1 MLVPLDSATAAA
13 AGGMIVPYYVGV
25 FSPAGTASEVCRQ
38 ATRLLPA
45 AAVEQPSVAT
55 VVTTTKGA
63 VSPGAA
69 AVNGSNGLH
78 LLNEFVTYVNSGV
91 TVPAP
96 VSPSA
101 S

>member
-25 FSPAGTASEVCRQ
+25 FSPAGTAGEVCRQ
-38 ATRLLPA
+38 ATRLVPA
-45 AAVEQPSVAT
+45 AAVEQPQAA
-55 VVTTTKGA
+55 VVTTKGA

-69 AVNGSNGLH
+69 AVSGSNGLH